1 MQNREDEI
9 AKNGIFSRRGYG
21 GKRKSKSTI
30 DEAGLFRKMNKKKSR
45 IDERWVCGFDIYSY
59 FLKKDF
65 FLIMKKKVVKKTVK
79 PIK

>member
-1 MQNREDEI
+1 MNFVCNQADLKKFQFLRQMQNREDEI

-59 FLKKDF
+59 FLK
-65 FLIMKKKVVKKTVK
+65 
-79 PIK
+79 